1 MYNFDDLIDRRNT
14 NCMKWDRLE
23 ELFGGTGLL
32 PLWVADM
39 DFSAPPAVLKAI
51 KERTNHPIFGYNYSS
66 DEYYQAVISWMK
78 RRHNWNIDREW
89 ILFTPG
95 VVPALSYSV
104 KAYTEPDDNIIIQSP
119 VYQPFY
125 TTIENNGRNII
136 TNPLI
141 YRDGRYFMDYEDLE
155 AKIDSKTKLLIL
167 CSPHNP
173 VGRVWTK
180 EELTKL
186 GEICLKNDIIII
198 SDEIHFDIVYKG
210 YDHTVLANVSPE
222 IRERCIICTAPSKT
236 FNIAGLQISNIIIPN
251 NELREKYSL
260 ELEKDHI
267 IRPNVFG
274 EGALVAAYNESEDWL
289 DSLLE
294 YLEKNRDF
302 FISFVDKNIPQ
313 LKVVKPEGTY
323 LLWVDFSDLGM
334 NSEELRD
341 FLVHKCKLAVN
352 PGEMF
357 GKESGLFQRFNIG
370 CPRSILEE
378 ALIRI
383 EKAVNGRN

>member
-78 RRHNWNIDREW
+78 RRHNWKIDREW

-119 VYQPFY
+119 VYRPFY

-274 EGALVAAYNESEDWL
+274 EEALVAAYNESEDWL

-341 FLVHKCKLAVN
+341 FLVNKCKLAVN

>member
-119 VYQPFY
+119 VYRPFY

-251 NELREKYSL
+251 NELRKKYSL

-274 EGALVAAYNESEDWL
+274 EEALVAAYNESEDWL

-341 FLVHKCKLAVN
+341 FLVNKCKLAVN

>member
-78 RRHNWNIDREW
+78 RRHNWKIDREW

-119 VYQPFY
+119 VYRPFY

-251 NELREKYSL
+251 NELRKKYSL

-274 EGALVAAYNESEDWL
+274 EEALVAAYNESEDWL

-341 FLVHKCKLAVN
+341 FLVNKCKLAVN

>member
-39 DFSAPPAVLKAI
+39 DFSVPPAVLKAI

-274 EGALVAAYNESEDWL
+274 EEALVAAYNESEDWL

-341 FLVHKCKLAVN
+341 FLVNKCKLAVN

>member
-78 RRHNWNIDREW
+78 RRHNWKIDREW

-119 VYQPFY
+119 VYRPFY

-341 FLVHKCKLAVN
+341 FLVNKCKLAVN

>member
-119 VYQPFY
+119 VYRPFY

-341 FLVHKCKLAVN
+341 FLVNKCKLAVN

>member
-119 VYQPFY
+119 VYRPFY

-274 EGALVAAYNESEDWL
+274 EEALVAAYNESEDWL

-341 FLVHKCKLAVN
+341 FLVNKCKLAVN

>member
-39 DFSAPPAVLKAI
+39 DFSVPPAVLKAI

-119 VYQPFY
+119 VYRPFY

-274 EGALVAAYNESEDWL
+274 EEALVAAYNESEDWL

-341 FLVHKCKLAVN
+341 FLVNKCKLAVN